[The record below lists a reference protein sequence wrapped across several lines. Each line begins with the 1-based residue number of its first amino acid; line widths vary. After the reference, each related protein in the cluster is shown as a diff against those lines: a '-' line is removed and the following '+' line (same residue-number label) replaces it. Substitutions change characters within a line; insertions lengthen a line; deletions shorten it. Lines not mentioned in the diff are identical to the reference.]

1 MIKNSISIVIV
12 PHSSG
17 KPHTIFLHRYL
28 LSFLLV
34 FSCLA
39 ILCLFGIIFSFTFNY
54 MQMHEKMEPT
64 KFKMNNLVAEN
75 QTLNSAITDAYGNQ
89 DDLAQLLKEE
99 REKHTQA
106 LMEINERLKQL
117 EKFYADL
124 RIMAGF
130 KLNADDAKALDKIAP
145 DSLDAHGGPPQAKD
159 KSFEGMDVTQLSH
172 EEYLQFINEKELA
185 LLSEINKNVN
195 AIQSVKKLLENKSS
209 QVADV
214 PSLVPVIG
222 TITSLFGEMR
232 VGGTHGGLDIAAPE
246 GTPIY
251 APADGVVV
259 KSGPS
264 MGYGRVIIIDHGNGY
279 TTRFGHLSAENVSV
293 GDRVEEGDIIGYV
306 GSTGWATGPHLHYE
320 VRLNDVPVDPM
331 NYMSTKLPQKLMNNV
346 DNPDTTIGDL
356 PPSYPLVEDLPL
368 VEEEK

>member
-34 FSCLA
+34 FSCLTV
-39 ILCLFGIIFSFTFNY
+39 LCLFGIIFSFTFNY

-64 KFKMNNLVAEN
+64 KFKMNNLVTEN
-75 QTLNSAITDAYGNQ
+75 QTLNSAITDAYSNQ
-89 DDLAQLLKEE
+89 EDLAQLLKEE
-99 REKHTQA
+99 REKHTQS
-106 LMEINERLKQL
+106 LMEINERLKLL

-145 DSLDAHGGPPQAKD
+145 ESLDAHGGPPEVTD
-159 KSFEGMDVTQLSH
+159 KLFDGVDITQLPH
-172 EEYLQFINEKELA
+172 NDYLQFIEQKKLE

-195 AIQSVKKLLENKSS
+195 AIESVKRLLESKSS

-214 PSLVPVIG
+214 PSLVPVNG
-222 TITSLFGEMR
+222 TITSLFGEIR
-232 VGGTHGGLDIAAPE
+232 PGGTHGGLDIAAPE

-251 APADGVVV
+251 APADGVVI

-264 MGYGRVIIIDHGNGY
+264 LGYGRVIIIDHGNGY

-320 VRLNDVPVDPM
+320 VRLNGVPVDPL
-331 NYMSTKLPQKLMNNV
+331 NYMSTKLPQKLINNV
-346 DNPDTTIGDL
+346 NSPDTTIEDL